1 MHASDYV
8 SEADAV
14 MLLGRAVY
22 PTDLNE
28 RGDLCGHPSK
38 AELTLK
44 ERGLPGGVNRK
55 QAEPAVGDIIYVSIE
70 GSWLFLGMIRSQF
83 ATFKFSVDRVAG
95 LASFYRRL

>member
-28 RGDLCGHPSK
+28 RGDLCGHPSEP
-38 AELTLK
+38 ELALK
-44 ERGLPGGVNRK
+44 ERGLPGHVTRK
-55 QAEPAVGDIIYVSIE
+55 QAESAVGDIIYASLE
-70 GSWLFLGMIRSQF
+70 GHWVLLGVIRTQL
-83 ATFKFSVDRVAG
+83 ATLKFSVDRVAAF
-95 LASFYRRL
+95 ASFYPRL